1 MGVNRT
7 KMQFVRC
14 LLMVVGVLLG
24 LLIPKEAVAQGSAPV
39 PSTDDD
45 SELWMAVQFA
55 MPLRERTDLVLAGS
69 YRQGRDFSHPAYET
83 GAVAL
88 RLRLGR
94 RIALSPLY
102 QFVATQYYPG
112 VHTREN
118 RLAVSTV
125 FSFPV
130 KGFIIDEAHQL
141 EQRFRQPRNSNR
153 YRNRVQVERPFRFHD
168 AQYRVFAWD
177 EVFYDWGLHA
187 WSRNRFS
194 VGAGKRLN
202 SSLGIDLF
210 FLKQNARF
218 SRPRD
223 INAVGITFRIQLQ
236 RPIHHFP

>member
-1 MGVNRT
+1 LRAACGRL
-7 KMQFVRC
+7 C
-14 LLMVVGVLLG
+14 IAHS
-24 LLIPKEAVAQGSAPV
+24 LISLALVTSAAAQGNTEI
-39 PSTDDD
+39 PSTGDD
-45 SELWMAVQFA
+45 SELWTAVEFA

-69 YRQGRDFSHPAYET
+69 YRQGRDFSHPVYET
-83 GAVAL
+83 GAAAV
-88 RLRLGR
+88 RFRLGR
-94 RIALSPLY
+94 HITLSPLY

-118 RLAVSTV
+118 RLAFSSV

-141 EQRFRQPRNSNR
+141 EERFRQPRNSTR

-177 EVFYDWGLHA
+177 EVLYDWSLRA

-223 INAVGITFRIQLQ
+223 INAVGITFRIQLH
-236 RPIHHFP
+236 RPVHHFP